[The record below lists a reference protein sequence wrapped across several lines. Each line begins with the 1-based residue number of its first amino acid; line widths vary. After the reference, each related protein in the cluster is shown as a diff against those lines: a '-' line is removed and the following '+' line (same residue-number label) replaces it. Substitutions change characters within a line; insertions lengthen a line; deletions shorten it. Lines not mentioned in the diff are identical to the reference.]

1 MIKVNLTGVPKKK
14 AFAPAARSTNPSNIL
29 PVLHLAILAA
39 ALVGGYIWYSNLRTQ
54 TEQLAASIQQREIQ
68 LKQLEAVIKQ
78 DQIYETLKT
87 TLKNRI
93 EIIEGL
99 RKNQVSPLLIL
110 DMLGDA
116 VDRTRYV
123 WLSNMS
129 QNNTTITMSGTA
141 TTVDALADLVR
152 NMEATG
158 YFHNINPQRFEDSR
172 GYFAFNMTCEF
183 APPAPSTPAPASNP
197 LEPAV
202 KGAN

>member
-1 MIKVNLTGVPKKK
+1 MIRINLTGVPKRK
-14 AFAPAARSTNPSNIL
+14 ARKTASKAPNPSSFL
-29 PVLHLAILAA
+29 PVLHFAILVVAG
-39 ALVGGYIWYSNLRTQ
+39 VGGYLWYLNVSTQ
-54 TEQLAASIQQREIQ
+54 SEQLDASINQSEIQ

-78 DQIYETLKT
+78 DQVYETLKA
-87 TLKNRI
+87 TLQKRI

-123 WLSNMS
+123 WLSNLS
-129 QNNTTITMSGTA
+129 QNNTTLTMTGTA

-152 NMEATG
+152 NMENTG

-183 APPAPSTPAPASNP
+183 APPTPPAPA
-197 LEPAV
+197 E

>member
-68 LKQLEAVIKQ
+68 LKELEAVIKQ
-78 DQIYETLKT
+78 DAVYETLKA
-87 TLKNRI
+87 TLQTRI
-93 EIIEGL
+93 AIIEGL

-129 QNNTTITMSGTA
+129 QSNTTITMSGTA
-141 TTVDALADLVR
+141 TTVDALAELVGHL
-152 NMEATG
+152 EATG

-172 GYFAFNMTCEF
+172 GYFSFNMTLEF
-183 APPAPSTPAPASNP
+183 APPAPSTPAPPASP
-197 LEPAV
+197 LAPTV